1 MAFRPVPSV
10 VDEEASKQ
18 RLVAGEQLG
27 QGVEEQ
33 RLAEAARAG
42 EKVVRPGLDQL
53 QGETGLV
60 DVVALVFAQLG
71 ESLDADRQFLAD
83 HGWNPGREMRLFYA
97 AERVMA
103 DLAAEIF
110 FFWNLALQQARAVLE
125 HAASSLEVANR
136 IHPILKPAYALYPQ
150 YLAEIGMADK
160 IMR

>member
-1 MAFRPVPSV
+1 
-10 VDEEASKQ
+10 
-18 RLVAGEQLG
+18 
-27 QGVEEQ
+27 
-33 RLAEAARAG
+33 
-42 EKVVRPGLDQL
+42 
-53 QGETGLV
+53 
-60 DVVALVFAQLG
+60 
-71 ESLDADRQFLAD
+71 
-83 HGWNPGREMRLFYA
+83 MRLFYA

-150 YLAEIGMADK
+150 YLAEVGMADK